1 MPPYTGKRDFADMI
15 KDPQRRD
22 ILLDYLGGPMSVLLR
37 GRQEGQ
43 RERDLEKLRAGFG
56 EEEEA
61 TSHGIRWLLEAGK
74 GERTA
79 SPQGFQKHAGL
90 SRTLMRPRKTRLG
103 LVSSALHHSN
113 FSKPLSVR

>member
-15 KDPQRRD
+15 KDPERRE
-22 ILLDYLGGPMSVLLR
+22 ILDYLGGPMSVLLR
-37 GRQEGQ
+37 RSQERQ

-61 TSHGIRWLLEAGK
+61 TSHGIRWLLDAGK
-74 GERTA
+74 GKRTG
-79 SPQGFQKHAGL
+79 SLQGLQKHTGL
-90 SRTLMRPRKTRLG
+90 LLTLMQPRKTHFG

-113 FSKPLSVR
+113 FSKPLSLR